1 MIAAEVAANPSRA
14 RSMHDDSSH
23 VPGPEVA
30 AKRRASAGGVTR
42 LATAD
47 AQQALERIQSS
58 SLLSEGKVC
67 LMSLDAIRERLG
79 PRWIARRDRVYDHA
93 QQSLRRALGPHG
105 FFLRVSET
113 DFLVA
118 QPGIGRVA
126 GQALCLYCLRE
137 VLTYF
142 LGEALLSDI
151 IEHEVTA
158 IDGGRIAAQTL
169 DAQAVE
175 AEALTLPPVAPT
187 PLVTPTSSLMS
198 QDRWTPFV
206 AHDGQRL
213 RASCQL
219 EPVFQLKTYGRI
231 GYRMRRRVLTLPS
244 ERPLSRADQQKLTAA
259 DLERID
265 FATLARGLNR
275 LEQEGDGERQPSLIL
290 PVSFTTLSSKR
301 GRAMLAEFFRAAQAS
316 VQRGLICEVCDI
328 EGVPPSTLLAV
339 TSLMRPFCL
348 FIVGRLAAPPVS
360 GLGALQDAGLQG
372 VSIECP
378 LGLESDTAFDSFA
391 KMITAAAKPV
401 VRAVMIYGVAGPRQ
415 AAIASLHGASH
426 ASFAPSKPRVNVADE
441 AAALPA

>member
-1 MIAAEVAANPSRA
+1 
-14 RSMHDDSSH
+14 MHDGST
-23 VPGPEVA
+23 
-30 AKRRASAGGVTR
+30 RASGVTR
-42 LATAD
+42 FATAD
-47 AQQALERIQSS
+47 AKQALERIQSS
-58 SLLSEGKVC
+58 SLLSDGKVC

-79 PRWIARRDRVYDHA
+79 PRWFARRDRVYDHA

-118 QPGIGRVA
+118 QPGVGRIA

-151 IEHEVTA
+151 IVHEVTS
-158 IDGGRIAAQTL
+158 IEGGRIAAHTL
-169 DAQAVE
+169 DAEAVD
-175 AEALTLPPVAPT
+175 AEALTLPPSAPARPPAT
-187 PLVTPTSSLMS
+187 PSRLMS

-231 GYRMRRRVLTLPS
+231 GYRMRRRVLTLPA
-244 ERPLSRADQQKLTAA
+244 ETPLSRADQQKLTAA
-259 DLERID
+259 DIERVD

-301 GRAMLAEFFRAAQAS
+301 GRAMLAEFFRAAQES

-348 FIVGRLAAPPVS
+348 FIVGRLATPPIN
-360 GLGALQDAGLQG
+360 GLGSLQDTGLQG

-378 LGLESDTAFDSFA
+378 SGLESDNAFESFA
-391 KMITAAAKPV
+391 KMIVGAAKPV
-401 VRAVMIYGVAGPRQ
+401 VRAVMIYGVASPRQ

-426 ASFAPSKPRVNVADE
+426 ASFAPGRPKTSVVEDRVTQ
-441 AAALPA
+441 PA

>member
-1 MIAAEVAANPSRA
+1 MQADSFDTSSREDLNA
-14 RSMHDDSSH
+14 RRQ
-23 VPGPEVA
+23 A
-30 AKRRASAGGVTR
+30 FGGVTR
-42 LATAD
+42 FATAD
-47 AQQALERIQSS
+47 AQKALERIQSS
-58 SLLSEGKVC
+58 TLLGEGKVC

-105 FFLRVSET
+105 FFLRVSEA

-142 LGEALLSDI
+142 LGEALLSDVI
-151 IEHEVTA
+151 VHEVTS

-169 DAQAVE
+169 DAQAVD

-187 PLVTPTSSLMS
+187 PPATPASSLIS

-219 EPVFQLKTYGRI
+219 EPVIQLKTYGRI
-231 GYRMRRRVLTLPS
+231 GYRMRRRILTLPA

-275 LEQEGDGERQPSLIL
+275 LELESDRERQPSLVL

-301 GRAMLAEFFRAAQAS
+301 GRAMLAEFFRAAQES

-348 FIVGRLAAPPVS
+348 FIVGRLAAPPVN
-360 GLGALQDAGLQG
+360 GLGSLLDAGLQG

-378 LGLESDTAFDSFA
+378 PGLESDSAFDSFA

-426 ASFAPSKPRVNVADE
+426 ASFAPSRPKPQPADVR
-441 AAALPA
+441 AAVPA